1 MSDLCTDVW
10 EMQGLGES
18 CFRFPLVIMNFC
30 CHQTISQS
38 DWVVSKRCKDYDPLI
53 LLKEVTDRQI
63 PFLSCLCNINATG
76 RLYCYPTDLSL
87 RDIEWSLACFVCFQ
101 ILGVVVT
108 VVRTL
113 VSGGRTLGL
122 DRSFLDQQGQDT
134 NIRLFI
140 SHKSEAGF
148 SYLIGDLR
156 SLNDFQ
162 TLLCM

>member
-1 MSDLCTDVW
+1 MRNAGTWGIVFQVPSGDYEFL
-10 EMQGLGES
+10 LS
-18 CFRFPLVIMNFC
+18 S
-30 CHQTISQS
+30 ISHS

-63 PFLSCLCNINATG
+63 PFLSCLCNINGTG

-101 ILGVVVT
+101 ILGVVVA
-108 VVRTL
+108 VARTL

-140 SHKSEAGF
+140 RHKSEAGF